1 MQFLVPANV
10 LLQLIEFTKHLQA
23 PATPEYLGVSSVT
36 LRVSSQ
42 MDLE

>member
-10 LLQLIEFTKHLQA
+10 LLQLIELTKCLQA
-23 PATPEYLGVSSVT
+23 PPTPEYLGVGSVT
-36 LRVSSQ
+36 LWVSSQ